1 VISPSGI
8 AFYTGDVFPRWR
20 GNLLIAGLSSQAL
33 VRLALDGER
42 VVGEER
48 IDMDARV
55 RDVEQGPDG
64 RVYLL
69 TDESDGSILR
79 LSPAGP

>member
-8 AFYTGDVFPRWR
+8 AFYTADLFPRWR
-20 GNLLIAGLSSQAL
+20 GNLLIAGLSSEAL
-33 VRLALDGER
+33 VRLTLEGER
-42 VVGEER
+42 VTGEER
-48 IDMDARV
+48 IGMDVRI

-69 TDESDGSILR
+69 TDEPDGKVLR
-79 LSPAGP
+79 LAPAGT